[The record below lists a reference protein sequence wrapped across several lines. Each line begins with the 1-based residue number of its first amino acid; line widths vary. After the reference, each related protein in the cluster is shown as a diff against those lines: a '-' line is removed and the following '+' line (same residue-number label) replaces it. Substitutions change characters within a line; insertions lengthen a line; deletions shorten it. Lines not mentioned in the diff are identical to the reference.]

1 VVLEPV
7 VAGIYDIYV
16 SLCICLAC
24 GERERLAGG
33 GGGCLTVRRNSAPT
47 NVSSHGIEDTV
58 SRFFFR
64 IGKGYDGLMARVEGW
79 APCGSCNG
87 RERERERERCA
98 LRRGENGLFFVFSI
112 LLR

>member
-1 VVLEPV
+1 MIFMYVYVFVLP
-7 VAGIYDIYV
+7 AV
-16 SLCICLAC
+16 SVKD
-24 GERERLAGG
+24 GREG
-33 GGGCLTVRRNSAPT
+33 GGGCFTVRRNSAPT

-87 RERERERERCA
+87 RERERERGARFVGVRMGCFSYFPSCCGN
-98 LRRGENGLFFVFSI
+98 RRRWRWGL
-112 LLR
+112 